1 MADGGPRC
9 RPRYLH
15 VLGPAPILQP
25 VVEAHGLPP
34 LGGIGL
40 NAVELARPLLDD
52 VVAESV
58 NVLPGV
64 GKQSHRHEDHR
75 GIVIGDQGREAA
87 DADADSAAVGA
98 ARSISTVGMNLVVLL
113 ARLGRIGDPGMLRFA
128 AEIQLAVETIFTLA
142 DRHGIPAA
150 EVQATI
156 ERLPLQR
163 VGLGEAR

>member
-1 MADGGPRC
+1 
-9 RPRYLH
+9 
-15 VLGPAPILQP
+15 
-25 VVEAHGLPP
+25 
-34 LGGIGL
+34 
-40 NAVELARPLLDD
+40 
-52 VVAESV
+52 
-58 NVLPGV
+58 
-64 GKQSHRHEDHR
+64 
-75 GIVIGDQGREAA
+75 
-87 DADADSAAVGA
+87 
-98 ARSISTVGMNLVVLL
+98 MNLVVLL